1 MTDARIGLVRL
12 TEVPLDAVV
21 ALLNEPRNTRHM
33 PLSNPFTPETA
44 REWVQVKDA
53 QWDEHGYGPWA
64 VLVDGDVAGWGGF
77 QREPNGADFALVL
90 FPRHWGRGAAITRD
104 VLGRG
109 FAELGEPA
117 LQYLSGDRGAP
128 TPVVREEHQREVGA
142 VRLALEAAPARE
154 VPVHQHRPRAVAV
167 LRPLTVLGLHPLP
180 GALRRDG
187 VGQRHVS
194 RVARLVEQRDHRV
207 ERALRQTNQ
216 VDPHIRHEPGM
227 VAGITAAACAG

>member
-1 MTDARIGLVRL
+1 MTDARIDLVRL

-44 REWVQVKDA
+44 REWVQAKDA

-64 VLVDGDVAGWGGF
+64 VQVDGDVAGWGGF

-109 FAELGEPA
+109 FAELGLDDVLIA
-117 LQYLSGDRGAP
+117 LPDSRNPD
-128 TPVVREEHQREVGA
+128 
-142 VRLALEAAPARE
+142 
-154 VPVHQHRPRAVAV
+154 RAVAR
-167 LRPLTVLGLHPLP
+167 LGFRPDGEVDYGGVRFRQYRLTR
-180 GALRRDG
+180 AAWEA
-187 VGQRHVS
+187 
-194 RVARLVEQRDHRV
+194 ARS
-207 ERALRQTNQ
+207 T
-216 VDPHIRHEPGM
+216 
-227 VAGITAAACAG
+227 